1 MEKVQLEVGET
12 ISVKIVSV
20 GGDLRISGR
29 ETTHFEAQAPEHGEL
44 KVDQEGDQIN
54 VSCRTGCLIF
64 LPSQSRVEAD
74 RVGGDVR
81 LTELANDC
89 MIRSTGGDLSLRR
102 VGNATFELV
111 GGDLHARLVR
121 GDLMVDQIGGD
132 AIVEKVQGRVI
143 LRAVGGDLVLHKVD
157 GQVEVSVGG
166 DTSAS
171 LTAMPDS
178 RSILKTGGDFSCS
191 LPDQASATV
200 TLDAGGDITI
210 PGIFEAEWDDEQKII
225 HIGEGEA
232 EIDLSAGGDLL
243 LRVGSEDP
251 GYSDELF
258 GNLLRDFE
266 SKAVEIEARFGAMGA
281 GMFGFDADRIGERVR
296 RSIDRAQR
304 KAARASARARRKA
317 KHKHDYRFR
326 FGERDFS
333 RTEAT
338 DEERLTILRMVEAGK
353 ISVEEA
359 EKLLEALEG
368 EI

>member
-1 MEKVQLEVGET
+1 MERVKLEVGEE

-20 GGDLRISGR
+20 GGDLRVSGR

-44 KVDQEGDQIN
+44 KVDQEGDQIS

-64 LPSQSRVEAD
+64 LPSQSRVEGD
-74 RVGGDVR
+74 RIGGDAR

-89 MIRSTGGDLSLRR
+89 MIRAVGGDLSLRR
-102 VGNATFELV
+102 VGSATFELI
-111 GGDLHARLVR
+111 GGDLHARRVG

-132 AIVEKVQGRVI
+132 AIVERVKGKAI
-143 LRAVGGDLVLHKVD
+143 LRKVGGDLVLHNVE
-157 GQVEVSVGG
+157 GQVEASVGG

-171 LTAMPDS
+171 LEPMPQERYS
-178 RSILKTGGDFSCS
+178 LETGGDLSCS
-191 LPDQASATV
+191 LPDQASAKV
-200 TLDAGGDITI
+200 TLRAGGDIEI
-210 PGIFEAEWDDEQKII
+210 PGIFETEWDEEQKII
-225 HIGEGEA
+225 HIGESDA
-232 EIDLSAGGDLL
+232 EIELFAGGDLL
-243 LRVGSEDP
+243 LRVGSEAPD
-251 GYSDELF
+251 YSDELF

-281 GMFGFDADRIGERVR
+281 GMIGFDADRIGERVR

-304 KAARASARARRKA
+304 KAARASARAKRKA

-326 FGERDFS
+326 FGEKDFS